1 MYTTIRFDKQK
12 HSGVCSGCDSGHRP
26 MSPDTWT
33 PPEPCPQCGYS
44 DKMEDKKLLER
55 YKVLVWNDCLGPRS
69 RYGPVL
75 SSELESVEKAI
86 YGLNSDL
93 LNA

>member
-1 MYTTIRFDKQK
+1 MKRLDSLLCFTIRFDKQK

-55 YKVLVWNDCLGPRS
+55 YKVLVWLNILIIDMSYTFPRS
-69 RYGPVL
+69 V
-75 SSELESVEKAI
+75 
-86 YGLNSDL
+86 
-93 LNA
+93 